1 MGTQLAIKYM
11 GKAYAGCQIGTGRG
25 GVVLNLSSVQGLMSW
40 PAMPVYSAGKA
51 GIIQFTRCAG
61 HALEYASHAVK
72 IVCLCPYGVDTGMN
86 DFHPYVGMTE
96 TGSNFLK
103 SLNVRERILSTE
115 EVAQAGLKVKILN
128 QNYKVKDCY

>member
-1 MGTQLAIKYM
+1 M
-11 GKAYAGCQIGTGRG
+11 GKNYAGLQIGTGKG

-61 HALEYASHAVK
+61 HQLEFASHGVK

-86 DFHPYVGMTE
+86 DFHPYVGMTK
-96 TGSNFLK
+96 TGSDFLD

-115 EVAQAGLKVKILN
+115 EVAQAGLKVKVLKSKLRLSGFN
-128 QNYKVKDCY
+128 KK